1 MKKTITIATLSLL
14 SLLSPTAAN
23 AQQQL
28 QNTTDKKA
36 NKAYNKDNYL
46 CTIIT
51 KIDNNNAIPVYTY
64 YCLNSD
70 GTYIIPNAQQLA
82 KYNTFITAEGYC
94 LKHNGECGFV
104 VEKKHNDN
112 KTTYLH
118 YHLKTDG
125 TYTVFE
131 TKERYK
137 ILEAEPITPDT
148 TTVSPSNWR
157 PREITPEDLARYKEE
172 AKNLDWTFS
181 EPITLMPPVEDTI
194 IVESCKNTKEHTQK
208 YIETKNK
215 YKNHHTNYQKS
226 Y

>member
-14 SLLSPTAAN
+14 GLLSPTAAN

-51 KIDNNNAIPVYTY
+51 RIDNNEAIPVYAY

-70 GTYIIPNAQQLA
+70 GTYTIPNAQQLA
-82 KYNTFITAEGYC
+82 KYNTFITAENYY
-94 LKHNGECGFV
+94 LKYDGGCYFV
-104 VEKKHNDN
+104 VGKKHDNN
-112 KTTYLH
+112 KTIYLN
-118 YHLKTDG
+118 YLLEPNG

-131 TKERYK
+131 TY
-137 ILEAEPITPDT
+137 TQ
-148 TTVSPSNWR
+148 PSNWR

-215 YKNHHTNYQKS
+215 YKKYHTNYQKS

>member
-94 LKHNGECGFV
+94 LKHNGGCGFV
-104 VEKKHNDN
+104 VEKKHDN
-112 KTTYLH
+112 NKATYLN
-118 YHLKTDG
+118 YQLKPDG

-131 TKERYK
+131 TY
-137 ILEAEPITPDT
+137 TQ
-148 TTVSPSNWR
+148 PSNWR

-215 YKNHHTNYQKS
+215 YKKHHTNYQKS